1 MSGVVARRGTWFRR
15 DGRSGRYRLGA
26 RHVYTGR
33 HGRST
38 LSMAGAGR
46 TPPRGQTIRARVA
59 GVGART
65 RAAFTRASC
74 WVSKEAGRVR
84 FTTRQT
90 PTPSFDNGRILDSGF
105 DQAGF
110 CVHF

>member
-15 DGRSGRYRLGA
+15 GGRSGRYRLGA

-65 RAAFTRASC
+65 GSVYKGIVLDIEGGGPGPLHDSPNSHAI
-74 WVSKEAGRVR
+74 VR
-84 FTTRQT
+84 QWKDPR
-90 PTPSFDNGRILDSGF
+90 
-105 DQAGF
+105 
-110 CVHF
+110 